1 MDIKAVIFD
10 LDGVIVHTDKY
21 HYKAWKQIA
30 DEMGIYF
37 DEKIND
43 RLRGVS
49 RMESL
54 DIILERYDGRLSDE
68 KKAEL
73 ASRKNEAYRQYLKK
87 MTPSDVAPEVLAT
100 LVKLR
105 EKNIKIAIGSSSKNA
120 KLILNQVG
128 LYLMFDAVSD
138 GNNITHS
145 KPDSEVFSKAGEM
158 LKKSPSNCM
167 VVEDAEAGIE
177 AAKRAGMY
185 AVLIGS
191 GASGAKADYHI
202 NRLDE
207 LLDIL

>member
-1 MDIKAVIFD
+1 MDIRAVIFD
-10 LDGVIVHTDKY
+10 LDGVIVHTDKH

-49 RMESL
+49 RMKSL
-54 DIILERYDGRLSDE
+54 DIILERYDGKLSDE

-73 ASRKNEAYRQYLKK
+73 ASRKNAAYRQYLKE
-87 MTPSDVAPEVLAT
+87 MTPSDVAPEVLDT
-100 LVKLR
+100 LVKMR
-105 EKNIKIAIGSSSKNA
+105 ERNIKIAIGSSSRNA

-128 LYLMFDAVSD
+128 LYLMFDAISD
-138 GNNITHS
+138 GNNISHS
-145 KPDSEVFSKAGEM
+145 KPDPEVFLKAGKM
-158 LKKSPSNCM
+158 LKMNPSNCM
-167 VVEDAEAGIE
+167 VAEDAEAGIE

-185 AVLIGS
+185 AVLIGG
-191 GASGAKADYHI
+191 GASGEKADYNI
-202 NRLDE
+202 KRLDG

>member
-1 MDIKAVIFD
+1 
-10 LDGVIVHTDKY
+10 
-21 HYKAWKQIA
+21 
-30 DEMGIYF
+30 
-37 DEKIND
+37 
-43 RLRGVS
+43 
-49 RMESL
+49 
-54 DIILERYDGRLSDE
+54 
-68 KKAEL
+68 
-73 ASRKNEAYRQYLKK
+73 
-87 MTPSDVAPEVLAT
+87 MTPSDVAPEVLDT

-145 KPDSEVFSKAGEM
+145 KPDPEVFSKAGDM
-158 LKKSPSNCM
+158 LKNSPSNCM
-167 VVEDAEAGIE
+167 VIEDAEAGIE

-191 GASGAKADYHI
+191 GASGENADYHI
-202 NRLDE
+202 ERLDE